1 MLMGWFDLSLR
12 EAGRVTIAELGF
24 YLQARQV
31 KIQMFDS
38 IGARAGMHA
47 QRAGATKK
55 SGNKYVSAYS
65 AYDEYYDDVKELERI
80 FNPREEK
87 PQEKLDLAEM
97 NRRMR
102 KGGS

>member
-1 MLMGWFDLSLR
+1 MSLR

-31 KIQMFDS
+31 KIQMLDS
-38 IGARAGMHA
+38 VGARAGMHS

-55 SGNKYVSAYS
+55 SGSKYVSAYNS
-65 AYDEYYDDVKELERI
+65 YDEYYDDVKELERI

-87 PQEKLDLAEM
+87 PKEELDLAEM

-102 KGGS
+102 RGGS